1 MPDVTITLT
10 DDEALVLFEFLAR
23 FTDTDLLGTEDQAE
37 QRALWNL
44 HCLLERQIV
53 ASFAPNYRELLV
65 AARDALR
72 DDGGTDAQTE
82 SSRGRLAFWLDPADV
97 AFIVDQWRKMP
108 NDLADDDRKRWAD
121 IAFRGMS
128 ALKKAGINYTAKP
141 TTTCYH
147 EVQRPD
153 DSDGSVT
160 LTSWS
165 S

>member
-23 FTDTDLLGTEDQAE
+23 FSDTDLLGTKDQSE

-53 ASFAPNYRELLV
+53 ASFAPNYHELLMS
-65 AARDALR
+65 ARDRIR

-82 SSRGRLAFWLDPADV
+82 SSRGRLAFWLAPTDIG
-97 AFIVDQWRKMP
+97 FLVDQWRKMP
-108 NDLADDDRKRWAD
+108 NELADSDRARWAD

-128 ALKKAGINYTAKP
+128 ALNKAGINYNAKP
-141 TTTCYH
+141 PTTCYQ

-160 LTSWS
+160 LI
-165 S
+165 